1 MKTEASIL
9 VENLKEALKTS
20 HQYILWATWMSLFL
34 FALVFR
40 KGFTETKASLGIE
53 PVEVFGIEADST
65 LAETFAIIAITTLGL
80 MAYLSVSRIQRI
92 KYMLAAEPGT
102 LKAALTFPSIPTIH
116 STGGRILAL
125 LAPCLLFVASLS
137 MIFVPKLFDDDP
149 SYHPVGVFVTILLL
163 NAPYIILAI
172 TLRHSLISLRYLIT
186 TKDIVTLRPQITE
199 DSLNKLKDITEKEYP
214 DETDFIR
221 ALQNAKIKNERDR
234 ARIIR
239 QACEHPFFE
248 D

>member
-1 MKTEASIL
+1 MKTGADIL

-40 KGFTETKASLGIE
+40 KGFTETKLSSGIE
-53 PVEVFGIEADST
+53 PVEVFGIKADST
-65 LAETFAIIAITTLGL
+65 LAETFAIIAITTFGL

-92 KYMLAAEPGT
+92 KYMLASEPGM

-116 STGGRILAL
+116 STGGRILAVL
-125 LAPCLLFVASLS
+125 VPSLLFVASLS
-137 MIFVPKLFDDDP
+137 IIFVPKLFDDDP
-149 SYHPVGVFVTILLL
+149 SYHPVGVFVIILLL
-163 NAPYIILAI
+163 NTPYIILAF
-172 TLRHSLISLRYLIT
+172 TLRDSLISLRYLIT
-186 TKDIVTLRPQITE
+186 PNDLITLQQEITQ
-199 DSLNKLKDITEKEYP
+199 DSLNKLRDIAEKEHP
-214 DETDFIR
+214 NKMEFIR

-234 ARIIR
+234 ARILR
-239 QACEHPFFE
+239 KACEHPFFE